1 MKVTFKATYI
11 QSSSDY
17 NHEGKVCAHCV
28 RISSLCIKNV
38 LLLVAGKYPREIMNS
53 ITNLCIQYT
62 VGLVSSISDG
72 GGAAAYSQ
80 Q

>member
-1 MKVTFKATYI
+1 MKEKCV
-11 QSSSDY
+11 
-17 NHEGKVCAHCV
+17 HMCV
-28 RISSLCIKNV
+28 RISSLCIKN

-53 ITNLCIQYT
+53 ITNLCVQYT